1 MGGYQFLQMAVSG
14 SQLLDIQVFQQMK
27 PFGSLLSHTIREQEA
42 NMYLS
47 QTREKE

>member
-1 MGGYQFLQMAVSG
+1 MGGYHFLQMAVSG
-14 SQLLDIQVFQQMK
+14 SQLLDIQVLQQMK